1 MGESLPA
8 DLRQYAGVCRKPWGL
23 RLVSASLDRMIDRA
37 GTPPPRKRS
46 RLLSGATIA
55 LVFTLV
61 ATAVVSFVHVSTQQ
75 RAAADLRA
83 QGQHLRAIYQSLTEA
98 DADVLHF
105 LSGET
110 TALQAHLAQ
119 VTTLTST
126 EADILGVLRPVDTV
140 AGLGRPAREV
150 VNELVGAWSEAIA
163 LASAGSPEG
172 GRTLLAQRQTG
183 GAVTALGVE
192 VERVLRDTDS
202 RLAMHDERI
211 QFGILLVLLLQVG
224 AGLLAILGLIYAFR
238 SSVWEAD
245 RRAAAVASADRSREQ
260 VSRLF
265 EMADVLQSA
274 SDHADANAVLKATAG
289 DLVPGFSG
297 ALYVFNNSRDRLV
310 LSTTWGRA
318 ENDAL
323 PETINPNSCW
333 GLKRGKP
340 HMNRG
345 DGSKLCCAHHVGT
358 ETNLEIPMIAR
369 GEIVGLLQLFASG
382 ISAAERLDQVT
393 GLGSALA
400 DGMSLALANMALRE
414 KLRNQAL
421 RDPLTGLYN
430 RRYMEDCLQRFVR
443 LAERENRE
451 VSLVMVDLDHF
462 KRLNDEHGHAFGD
475 QVLRDAALALT
486 GSLLETDVVCRFGG
500 EELVIILPDCPLE
513 RAADKAEVLR
523 VRIEELSNTHGA
535 EITASFGVASLPH
548 SGQTVADLLSAAD
561 GALYKSK
568 QSGRNQVSKAP
579 LRPYRLD
586 RAADQATDALED
598 FRRAA
603 AE

>member
-1 MGESLPA
+1 MF
-8 DLRQYAGVCRKPWGL
+8 
-23 RLVSASLDRMIDRA
+23 ASLDRMIDRKEA
-37 GTPPPRKRS
+37 LPPKRGS
-46 RLLSGATIA
+46 RLLSAATVA
-55 LVFTLV
+55 LVFALV

-75 RAAADLRA
+75 RALADLRG
-83 QGQHLRAIYQSLTEA
+83 QGQQLRVMYQALTQA
-98 DADVLHF
+98 DANAMHY
-105 LSGET
+105 LSGEAE
-110 TALQAHLAQ
+110 ALQAHLSQ
-119 VTTLTST
+119 VATLTS
-126 EADILGVLRPVDTV
+126 ADAAILNALGPVDTF
-140 AGLGRPAREV
+140 AGRERPTSDV
-150 VNELVGAWSEAIA
+150 ISDLIDTWSEAVA
-163 LASAGSPEG
+163 LASAGQPEA
-172 GRTLLAQRQTG
+172 GRLLLTERRTG
-183 GAVTALGVE
+183 STIVAVGSA
-192 VERVLRDTDS
+192 VERVLRDTDK
-202 RLAMHDERI
+202 RVAAHDERI

-224 AGLLAILGLIYAFR
+224 AGLLAILGLVYAFR

-260 VSRLF
+260 VARLF

-274 SDHADANAVLKATAG
+274 SDHSDANSVLKATAG

-323 PETINPNSCW
+323 PETISPNTCW

-358 ETNLEIPMIAR
+358 ETTLEIPMIAR

-382 ISAAERLDQVT
+382 VSAAERLEQVT

-451 VSLVMVDLDHF
+451 VSLLMVDLDHF

-475 QVLRDAALALT
+475 QVLRDCALALT
-486 GSLLETDVVCRFGG
+486 GSLRETDVVCRFGG

-561 GALYKSK
+561 GALYKAK
-568 QSGRNQVSKAP
+568 QNGRNQVAKAP

-586 RAADQATDALED
+586 RVSEPATEPLED
-598 FRRAA
+598 FPRAA